1 MGLVNKVVPAAEL
14 EAETLKLA
22 QRLAAGPTFAYGRAK
37 ALMQASLEN
46 AMERQLELEGAAL
59 IECMGSEDFVE
70 GVNAFL
76 EKRKPVFQG
85 R

>member
-1 MGLVNKVVPAAEL
+1 
-14 EAETLKLA
+14 
-22 QRLAAGPTFAYGRAK
+22 
-37 ALMQASLEN
+37 MQASLEN
-46 AMERQLELEGAAL
+46 TMERQLELEGAAL